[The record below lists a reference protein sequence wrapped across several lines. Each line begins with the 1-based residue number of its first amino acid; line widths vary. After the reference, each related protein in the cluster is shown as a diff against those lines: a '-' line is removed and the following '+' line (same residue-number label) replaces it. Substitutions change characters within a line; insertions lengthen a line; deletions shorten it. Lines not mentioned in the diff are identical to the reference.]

1 MLNNIKIRRLNYM
14 SNTNKVVFGI
24 EIGPDC
30 SCKSVGEAF
39 YQRIQNFKSKMG
51 KAATDA
57 EKKQIEEEK
66 LDFIAFFAEELGNN
80 ETPLSVVSSA
90 MDICLKEIDQIKE
103 EIEKR
108 DQGKED
114 SYYITL
120 QTTRLEQLREIHN
133 ELYQL
138 HQSHLA
144 RVM

>member
-1 MLNNIKIRRLNYM
+1 
-14 SNTNKVVFGI
+14 
-24 EIGPDC
+24 
-30 SCKSVGEAF
+30 
-39 YQRIQNFKSKMG
+39 MG
-51 KAATDA
+51 KAATEA

-120 QTTRLEQLREIHN
+120 QTTRLEQLSEIHN

-138 HQSHLA
+138 HESHLA